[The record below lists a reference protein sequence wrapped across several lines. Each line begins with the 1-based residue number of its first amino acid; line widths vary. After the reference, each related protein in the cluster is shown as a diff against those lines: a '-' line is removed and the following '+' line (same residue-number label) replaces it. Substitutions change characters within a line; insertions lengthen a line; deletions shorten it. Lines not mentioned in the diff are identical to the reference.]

1 MALAIAAVC
10 LLTLTA
16 ACAEIQSVTKMD
28 GGVVTRVYW
37 QNVETGKKT
46 TGPEGY
52 AEVRYTYKKNET
64 TETYFDADGAPCA
77 GAAGVYGKKEI
88 RDGKDQV
95 TEIQYLG
102 ENGQLMLNS
111 QGYARVAMDY
121 NSFGE
126 IRHIRYYGT
135 SKGKVIVPSLGYAVV
150 FNEYSNKTLARRT
163 FQDPSENPVDSCFGY
178 AVMRTRLNK
187 RFQVTNIRYE
197 HADGSPAAGPDG
209 WFRCERELDDQG
221 RLLYAKYYDVYDNL
235 TDRGTGYGWE
245 QTEYIGENER
255 RVTRYSL
262 TGAPLAAEDG
272 VATLRQELQGDLVI
286 RESYLDGNGE
296 QMLNGQRIGAA
307 VYGYDAKGRLI
318 SVSYEDLDGLPC
330 LSLDGSAGYLD
341 EAAENGATLRRV
353 YVDLNGNPVNIAG
366 GYCEIRYLWDELGQ
380 LTGTTRFNA
389 AGEEL
394 PTESAE
400 K

>member
-1 MALAIAAVC
+1 MKNRLAIAFTAMTVC
-10 LLTLTA
+10 LLLLMA
-16 ACAEIQSVTKMD
+16 AEAETRAVTDMEN
-28 GGVVTRVYW
+28 GNVVRIVW
-37 QNVETGKKT
+37 QDVETGEKAA
-46 TGPEGY
+46 GPEGY

-64 TETYFDADGAPCA
+64 TEMYYSAEGLHCTGIN
-77 GAAGVYGKKEI
+77 GVYGKKEI
-88 RDGKDQV
+88 RDGKNQV

-178 AVMRTRLNK
+178 AVMRQRLNK

-197 HADGSPAAGPDG
+197 HADGSPATGPDG
-209 WFRCERELDDQG
+209 WFRCERELDEQG
-221 RLLYAKYYDVYDNL
+221 RLLYTKYYDIYDNL

-245 QTEYIGENER
+245 ETVYVGDGER

-262 TGAPLAAEDG
+262 DGAPLADEGG
-272 VATLRQELQGDLVI
+272 VVTLRQETRGDLVI
-286 RESYLDGNGE
+286 RESYLNANGDAV
-296 QMLNGQRIGAA
+296 LNGQRIGATA
-307 VYGYDAKGRLI
+307 YDYDAKGRLTG
-318 SVSYEDLDGLPC
+318 VSFEDLDGASC
-330 LSLDGSAGYLD
+330 LCLDGYAGYRD
-341 EAAENGATLRRV
+341 EMTEKGETVRRI
-353 YVDLNGNPVNIAG
+353 YVDLNGNPVNING
-366 GYCEIRYLWDELGQ
+366 GYCEIQYDWNELGQ
-380 LTGTTRFNA
+380 LTA
-389 AGEEL
+389 ARYLNVNGEEIR
-394 PTESAE
+394 
-400 K
+400 